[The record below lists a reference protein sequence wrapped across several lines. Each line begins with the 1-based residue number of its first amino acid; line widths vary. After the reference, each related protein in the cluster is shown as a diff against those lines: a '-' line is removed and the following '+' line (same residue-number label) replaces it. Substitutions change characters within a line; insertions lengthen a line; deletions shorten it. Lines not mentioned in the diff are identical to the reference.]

1 HLISLP
7 TCVCYLFM
15 QQSHCNHMKYFNRK
29 FFTAFIICLFFSFNL
44 YSQKTYIWCGSL
56 LDIINEKMLNEMT
69 IIVENNKIISV
80 EKGYSITGTNNKVFD
95 LINKTVLPG

>member
-1 HLISLP
+1 
-7 TCVCYLFM
+7 
-15 QQSHCNHMKYFNRK
+15 
-29 FFTAFIICLFFSFNL
+29 
-44 YSQKTYIWCGSL
+44 
-56 LDIINEKMLNEMT
+56 MT